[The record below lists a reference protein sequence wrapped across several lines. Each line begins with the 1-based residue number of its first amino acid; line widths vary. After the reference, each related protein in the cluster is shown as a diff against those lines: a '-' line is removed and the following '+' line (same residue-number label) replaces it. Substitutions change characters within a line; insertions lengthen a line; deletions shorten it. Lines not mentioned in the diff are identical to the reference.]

1 MDALRALTC
10 GSSEHLHQ
18 ASRAMNT
25 AFLTATGTKE
35 RRDGDRHGQGMVLS
49 QFLAITSRRT
59 SDHLIGVQGPEAVL
73 REEKSLSAL
82 VAQQDRAPDS

>member
-59 SDHLIGVQGPEAVL
+59 SDLQTEVPSFKNSFERG
-73 REEKSLSAL
+73 KSLSAL
-82 VAQQDRAPDS
+82 VAQPDRAQNS